1 MRTRC
6 LGVCVCMYV
15 CAYDG
20 AFASDFGSDC
30 GNISF
35 NLYLYC
41 LKIYLSVSRP
51 SELTVCTFPP
61 GARIDNWIIGSILS
75 TQWPSLI
82 KETQSEQ
89 EAGRGNC
96 ALPKPLWITK

>member
-1 MRTRC
+1 M
-6 LGVCVCMYV
+6 CVNA

-20 AFASDFGSDC
+20 AFASDFGYDC

-61 GARIDNWIIGSILS
+61 SARIDNWIIGSILS

-96 ALPKPLWITK
+96 ASPKPLWITK